1 MSEENIGQE
10 FRLKNIDETT
20 NYLIEEIKLNEL
32 MNKKH
37 KKVCTTLLEN
47 FEVVLV
53 HCNLVNN
60 NYQHTS
66 ELLFTFVP
74 DKQFSQLIT
83 IAPHSL
89 TMLKTTNI
97 EFQYNEVWFTDP
109 NNRPLEIEDNLNITL
124 IIGAGQ
130 YK

>member
-60 NYQHTS
+60 NYQQTS

-83 IAPHSL
+83 IAPHLL

>member
-60 NYQHTS
+60 NYQETS